1 MYLEEKVEELLTKL
15 DSLNQKVDLFLPNLE
30 TEKGVIHF
38 LEITKDTFNNYLA
51 RELIVE
57 GKHFTFEGKR
67 RVFIPEAVIHLKKCG
82 IKGKRSTVSKQNL
95 EINSLKNKL
104 GLVA

>member
-1 MYLEEKVEELLTKL
+1 MYLEEKVEELLTKV

-38 LEITKDTFNNYLA
+38 LEITKDTFNNYLSKGH
-51 RELIVE
+51 IVE

-67 RVFIPEAVIHLKKCG
+67 RVFIAEAVIQLKKSG
-82 IKGKRSTVSKQNL
+82 VKGKRSILSKEKV

>member
-38 LEITKDTFNNYLA
+38 LEITKDTFNNYVSRA
-51 RELIVE
+51 VLIE
-57 GKHFTFEGKR
+57 GVHYRYEGKR
-67 RVFIPEAVIHLKKCG
+67 KVFEPEAIIQLKKSG
-82 IKGKRSTVSKQNL
+82 VKGKRSGTSQTQL
-95 EINSLKNKL
+95 EISSLKNKL